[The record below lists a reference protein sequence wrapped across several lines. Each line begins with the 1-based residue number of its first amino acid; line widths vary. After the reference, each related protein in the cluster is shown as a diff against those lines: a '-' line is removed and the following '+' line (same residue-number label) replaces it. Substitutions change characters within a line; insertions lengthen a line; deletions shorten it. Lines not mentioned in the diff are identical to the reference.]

1 MWADFSLKDLGE
13 PFRMWYI
20 YADYSKKQTKEHER
34 LLKLYRRAK
43 NRKKTHSIIKAWRH
57 LVSVAGFL
65 FVLGWALLSAAW
77 HVETRQQP
85 STVPRVGHLCISI
98 ETFRPIGSRG
108 DIGEGESESS
118 GRARGAG
125 LRST

>member
-20 YADYSKKQTKEHER
+20 YADNSKKQTKEHER

-57 LVSVAGFL
+57 LVSAAFL
-65 FVLGWALLSAAW
+65 RLGDGALLLLLALARENSPAMDGGSM
-77 HVETRQQP
+77 VESKALRTSQSKLSIP
-85 STVPRVGHLCISI
+85 S
-98 ETFRPIGSRG
+98 
-108 DIGEGESESS
+108 EG
-118 GRARGAG
+118 GKG
-125 LRST
+125 